1 MSDITTESFP
11 GEVVVKGRPF
21 PDMAQVKIPVSGKI
35 GCGFGC
41 QPLLHTLVNIPVRS
55 IYRDVSGLV
64 TMLLEKRSEL
74 VALLNRVALL
84 EERKAVEL
92 LEVRVM
98 LDQRLCSQNVLL
110 VLLNADPRRVII
122 EMRVRMVGDD
132 VPGPIPIRQ
141 ELPALLLA
149 HKLAHDKQCDL
160 SPSARAASRA
170 ARDYAPQPSCA
181 ACRPNENRPS

>member
-1 MSDITTESFP
+1 MSDITSESFS

-35 GCGFGC
+35 GCGFGR

-110 VLLNADPRRVII
+110 VLLNADPRRVVS

-132 VPGPIPIRQ
+132 VAGPIPIRQ
-141 ELPALLLA
+141 ELPAILIV
-149 HKLAHDKQCDL
+149 HKLAHDNQCDL
-160 SPSARAASRA
+160 QVRVRAQRREQRA
-170 ARDYAPQPSCA
+170 LGLEDR
-181 ACRPNENRPS
+181 